1 MGIIKITMSARQRK
15 KKKREQEED
24 WIYDPIVVKGILRA
38 EKEADEILSSKGHL
52 TTMDELLERFHKE
65 DAKKIQD

>member
-1 MGIIKITMSARQRK
+1 MTLKP
-15 KKKREQEED
+15 KKRKDEKD

-38 EKEADEILSSKGHL
+38 KKEADNIIESGGHL
-52 TTMDELLERFHKE
+52 ASLDELLEKFHKE

>member
-1 MGIIKITMSARQRK
+1 MSSRPK
-15 KKKREQEED
+15 KKKKKEED

-38 EKEADEILSSKGHL
+38 KKEADDIIARGGHL
-52 TTMDELLERFHKE
+52 TTMDELLEKFHKE